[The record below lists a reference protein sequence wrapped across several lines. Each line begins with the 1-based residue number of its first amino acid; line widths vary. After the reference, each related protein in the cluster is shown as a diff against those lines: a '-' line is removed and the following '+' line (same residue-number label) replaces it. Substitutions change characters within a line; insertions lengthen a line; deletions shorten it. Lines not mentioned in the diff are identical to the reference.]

1 MSLTKSEVLDIVYFV
16 RGLRLKLCLR
26 ELFSRIIKR
35 LKKSMALE
43 IAWPQKAAV
52 MLLPPEK
59 QKGEK
64 DLLSKALYVNQATSF
79 N

>member
-1 MSLTKSEVLDIVYFV
+1 
-16 RGLRLKLCLR
+16 
-26 ELFSRIIKR
+26 
-35 LKKSMALE
+35 MALE